1 MRRWLTLGI
10 IGALFAAAPAH
21 AATPLVLGK
30 GPGGLLALD
39 AAAGQA
45 TVVVGT
51 PDGDAPFEVQ
61 RSNGRS
67 ASVLGA
73 FGVFRARDPD
83 VVAWSGGAMVAWAR
97 AITGGMEYSTAQ
109 VTRRRARGLRRVRR
123 PARGRRG

>member
-1 MRRWLTLGI
+1 MRSSPRP
-10 IGALFAAAPAH
+10 PAH
-21 AATPLVLGK
+21 AATPVVLGK

-45 TVVVGT
+45 TVVVGSS
-51 PDGDAPFEVQ
+51 GRGCAV
-61 RSNGRS
+61 RGAASNGRS

-109 VTRRRARGLRRVRR
+109 VIGGELADSAVLASGTGPPRLAFVR
-123 PARGRRG
+123 